1 MSDTLIK
8 LRISIPP
15 VEGVED
21 APIAAVAALAHKMG
35 FSEDRVQDII
45 QALTEACVNS
55 ILYTTPSEVDIEVM
69 VAMSEKSLMIEVRDQ
84 GPGFNP
90 DNVKEPNFEEISEM
104 GTKNGGGFGIHMIKG
119 LVDKV
124 EIESSRKG
132 TIVRMYAY
140 LP

>member
-35 FSEDRVQDII
+35 FSESRVQDII

-55 ILYTTPSEVDIEVM
+55 ILYTTPSEVDIEVL
-69 VAMSEKSLMIEVRDQ
+69 VAMSENSLIIEVRDQ

-90 DNVKEPNFEEISEM
+90 ENVKPPNFEEIAEK
-104 GTKNGGGFGIHMIKG
+104 GVKNGGFGLHMIKE

-124 EIESSRKG
+124 EIESSEFG
-132 TIVRMYAY
+132 TVVRMCAY

>member
-35 FSEDRVQDII
+35 FSENRVQDII

-69 VAMSEKSLMIEVRDQ
+69 VAMSENSLMIEVRDQ

-90 DNVKEPNFEEISEM
+90 DNVKPPNFEEIAEM
-104 GTKNGGGFGIHMIKG
+104 GTKNGGFGLHMIKG

-124 EIESSRKG
+124 EIESSENG

>member
-1 MSDTLIK
+1 MSDSLIK

-35 FSEDRVQDII
+35 FSDDKVQNII

-55 ILYTTPSEVDIEVM
+55 ILYTTPSEVDIEVL
-69 VAMSEKSLMIEVRDQ
+69 VAMSENSLIIEVRDQ

-90 DNVKEPNFEEISEM
+90 DNVKPPDFDEIAEK
-104 GTKNGGGFGIHMIKG
+104 GTKNGGFGLHMIKQ

-124 EIESSRKG
+124 EIESSELG
-132 TIVRMYAY
+132 TTVRMCAY
-140 LP
+140 LT

>member
-1 MSDTLIK
+1 MSESLIK

-35 FSEDRVQDII
+35 FSEDRVQNII

-55 ILYTTPSEVDIEVM
+55 ILYTTPSEIDIEVVVTM
-69 VAMSEKSLMIEVRDQ
+69 TESSMIIEVRDQ
-84 GPGFNP
+84 GPGFDP
-90 DNVKEPNFEEISEM
+90 GNVMPPNFDEIMSN
-104 GTKNGGGFGIHMIKG
+104 GTKNGGFGLHMIKE
-119 LVDKV
+119 LVDKL
-124 EIESSRKG
+124 EIESSSTG
-132 TIVRMYAY
+132 TIVRMSAF